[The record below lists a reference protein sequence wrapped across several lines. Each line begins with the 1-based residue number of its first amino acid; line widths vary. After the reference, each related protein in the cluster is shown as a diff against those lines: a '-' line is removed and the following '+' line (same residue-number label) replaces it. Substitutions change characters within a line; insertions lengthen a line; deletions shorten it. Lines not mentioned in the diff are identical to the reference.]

1 MIILLIGDL
10 NFSATRIPIN
20 ARIRKMKYNNTV
32 IHTTITITTI
42 HSELLFT
49 EAVGLEMA
57 IRKYYI

>member
-1 MIILLIGDL
+1 MNKLLKFKI
-10 NFSATRIPIN
+10 
-20 ARIRKMKYNNTV
+20 KMKYNNTV
-32 IHTTITITTI
+32 IHTTTVSLSQL